1 MQTRAFWNILGTE
14 GTTQRATLTC
24 YQKEGKNRFLNQL
37 CSEYFIVWVIKDGC
51 RVNLGCVAG

>member
-1 MQTRAFWNILGTE
+1 MKMSTFWDILGTE
-14 GTTQRATLTC
+14 GTIKRTTLTC

-51 RVNLGCVAG
+51 